1 LKESTTFQAYIQK
14 SQQGAGYTPSYIS
27 YLATGISNGLFIPIG
42 MSFFSERITI
52 LELLKHF
59 PSKKNMLVVVA
70 FEGTNESSDEV
81 EGSGSRLSYPAK
93 KNQRGAGTREV
104 ARKRSRSMKMNKVI
118 YFPVFKLCI

>member
-1 LKESTTFQAYIQK
+1 M
-14 SQQGAGYTPSYIS
+14 
-27 YLATGISNGLFIPIG
+27 GISNGIFTRIG
-42 MSFFSERITI
+42 MSFFSEPITI

-70 FEGTNESSDEV
+70 FEGTNESSDDL

-104 ARKRSRSMKMNKVI
+104 ARKRSRSMAMNKVI
-118 YFPVFKLCI
+118 YFLLF